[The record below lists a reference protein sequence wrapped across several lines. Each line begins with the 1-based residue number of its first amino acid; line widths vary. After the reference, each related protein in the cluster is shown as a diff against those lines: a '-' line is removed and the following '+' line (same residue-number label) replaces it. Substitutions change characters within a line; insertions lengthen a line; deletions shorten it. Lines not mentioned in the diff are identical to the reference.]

1 MIKSIGLGVTPTWAY
16 SLTLLIIY
24 QLYDFGKSYNL
35 TFLSW
40 FYLSWVGEV
49 LILDIWDSWKD
60 ELIFYF
66 LILGPG
72 T

>member
-1 MIKSIGLGVTPTWAY
+1 MIKSIGLGVIPTWAY

-49 LILDIWDSWKD
+49 LILGIWDSWKD
-60 ELIFYF
+60 EWS
-66 LILGPG
+66 
-72 T
+72 